1 MMRLLA
7 ALCCML
13 APAAAGTN
21 KLSTWVTPGG
31 GGPMGDDI
39 TAALAWVTAH
49 KEQISSLSIIG
60 FGPGGAD
67 NVTAPQFNA
76 GAGDCLCTR
85 ALLASRAIRR
95 G

>member
-39 TAALAWVTAH
+39 TAALAWVT
-49 KEQISSLSIIG
+49 
-60 FGPGGAD
+60 
-67 NVTAPQFNA
+67 VRTAEF
-76 GAGDCLCTR
+76 
-85 ALLASRAIRR
+85 ASCWPRHWQL
-95 G
+95 